1 VRFEMPGPGI
11 LFQHDASRHC
21 WLPALGGQQYLL
33 LTQDDYSRRVVGA
46 LLVARESS
54 WTHLQVVRQ
63 TVQRYGGPL
72 AYEVDNHSLVRWV
85 THQNARYTITTA
97 EADARVQ
104 LRRVLRSLDI
114 GIIHSTKGEP
124 EARGKIE
131 KRFDYFQRRLP
142 FLCEKYRVREVAEG
156 NRLLA
161 EAVAYYNDERVHLET
176 GELPT
181 RRREAAM
188 VVEQG
193 RLRPPPAEADRT
205 DILRLHLERTV
216 GKDGSFAFLGQ
227 RWAVDRT
234 LHRHRVQRRWIPR
247 GALLGTTRQP

>member
-1 VRFEMPGPGI
+1 MPGPGI

-97 EADARVQ
+97 EADARLQ
-104 LRRVLRSLDI
+104 FRRVMQSLDI
-114 GIIHSTKGEP
+114 GIMDSTKGNRP
-124 EARGKIE
+124 PRARLKSASMISGAACL
-131 KRFDYFQRRLP
+131 FCARRT
-142 FLCEKYRVREVAEG
+142 RVRELAEG
-156 NRLLA
+156 KRPS
-161 EAVAYYNDERVHLET
+161 R
-176 GELPT
+176 P
-181 RRREAAM
+181 RRGGCA
-188 VVEQG
+188 
-193 RLRPPPAEADRT
+193 LRQRMRT
-205 DILRLHLERTV
+205 
-216 GKDGSFAFLGQ
+216 
-227 RWAVDRT
+227 
-234 LHRHRVQRRWIPR
+234 
-247 GALLGTTRQP
+247 